1 MKAISYNICTH
12 GDSGIMDLGDL
23 EGWESE
29 EDEGWEIP

>member
-1 MKAISYNICTH
+1 MCTH

-29 EDEGWEIP
+29 GDEGWEIP